1 MKYKLEPAIITTKK
15 GEKINGFR
23 RIMIDTIKNLSYVE
37 KRKKLA
43 REIA

>member
-15 GEKINGFR
+15 GDKIKGFR
-23 RIMIDTIKNLSYVE
+23 QVAIDTAKNLSYIE

-43 REIA
+43 KD